1 MRRKGGGGV
10 GPGAVEDILRP
21 WDRARDEWGGEG
33 RRPGRRSGR
42 RQREARGGRFD
53 PGHITVAQ
61 AAARVAGVVARQGRS
76 QGGLTLS
83 RGLAGGAVA
92 GFQHHGGGGEVPAR
106 LEGVLHGQAQ
116 PAQVAAVDL
125 GEAEVEVPAAGQKR
139 ARGANGFGAVTR
151 LTVQEG
157 APVHPDR
164 QRIEPA
170 FNEGD
175 GRHRLRRHA
184 WRTGLRQRQDGDQIE
199 HDACPSGY
207 DGGCGRVPGTAGPVS
222 SAPQRARRAAA
233 CTRVRTSRARQ
244 ARERCSST
252 VRGDTPR
259 RVAMPAED
267 RPVAA
272 SCRHSHWRSDRA
284 SRASAGAE

>member
-207 DGGCGRVPGTAGPVS
+207 DGGCGPVPGTAGPVS